1 MEKDLINIRMRSKS
15 RNDYDL
21 EIKKI
26 GNFVRF
32 SAINLILSFEYRS
45 EINFDSE
52 LKKKYYSI
60 ENFLGKIINYIQRNE
75 VTIDDDKNKINID
88 LIIKNLH
95 ITLKMI
101 EKDDEDNNE
110 INKFIN
116 KKKLNKDNNN
126 NNQINNNN
134 NNNQI
139 NNNNNNNINNNNQIN
154 NNNNNDNF
162 IKEINNKY
170 YQLLKKINENNESNL
185 KKLNDYNN
193 QHLEE
198 IKYLKL
204 ENKKTFE
211 DYQKFK
217 IKYFEDTEDLKS
229 QIERLENELTILT
242 EKFIKIDS
250 NNKDFKEFNSKIIIH
265 KKNYDL
271 ILSYLPTNF
280 LNKKLELIYRA
291 STDGD
296 SSESFH
302 NHVDDTFFPTLIIAL
317 TTKNEIFGGFTKEF
331 WDSSNKFKNDDE
343 SFIFD
348 LSKKS
353 KFISL
358 KKKGGI
364 FCNKKFGPNFGEN
377 GNAMF
382 FNSHFFENENCGIG
396 KNESFTNGEK
406 TIRGKLKELEI
417 YKFIEKN

>member
-1 MEKDLINIRMRSKS
+1 MEDPLIINIETKS
-15 RNDYDL
+15 GMDYEL
-21 EIKKI
+21 KIKKN
-26 GNFVRF
+26 G
-32 SAINLILSFEYRS
+32 NLIRFLVINKILQFKYKR

-52 LKKKYYSI
+52 LKKKYFSI
-60 ENFLGKIINYIQRNE
+60 ENFFGKIINYYQRNE
-75 VTIDDDKNKINID
+75 IKIDDSNIKNTSID
-88 LIIKNLH
+88 LIIKNLP
-95 ITLKMI
+95 IRLKMI

-110 INKFIN
+110 KNKFIN
-116 KKKLNKDNNN
+116 KKKLNKDNNEIN
-126 NNQINNNN
+126 NENNNNNN

-139 NNNNNNNINNNNQIN
+139 NNNNNNN
-154 NNNNNDNF
+154 DNF
-162 IKEINNKY
+162 IKEIDKKY
-170 YQLLKKINENNESNL
+170 FMLLKKINDNNESNL

-217 IKYFEDTEDLKS
+217 IKYYEETEDLKS

-242 EKFIKIDS
+242 EKYIKIDS

-353 KFISL
+353 KFFGL

-382 FNSHFFENENCGIG
+382 FNSKFFENENCGIG